1 MRETLG
7 IVGESGC
14 GKTMTA
20 LSIMRLLP
28 NNIEIT
34 SGNILFKDSDLLEK
48 TDKEIRRICG
58 KDIGMVFQEPMTSLN
73 PLLTIEEQI
82 GESLKYHLGY
92 DRQQRRTR
100 ILELLGQVGIS
111 YPEKRIRQYPHEF
124 SGGMRQRVMI
134 AMALACNPKLIIAD
148 EPTTALDVTVQA
160 QIIQLIRNLKNN
172 IITRC
177 F

>member
-1 MRETLG
+1 MSCSVVNDLSFSINEGETLG

-58 KDIGMVFQEPMTSLN
+58 KDIGMVFQEPMT
-73 PLLTIEEQI
+73 
-82 GESLKYHLGY
+82 
-92 DRQQRRTR
+92 
-100 ILELLGQVGIS
+100 
-111 YPEKRIRQYPHEF
+111 
-124 SGGMRQRVMI
+124 
-134 AMALACNPKLIIAD
+134 
-148 EPTTALDVTVQA
+148 
-160 QIIQLIRNLKNN
+160 
-172 IITRC
+172 
-177 F
+177 

>member
-1 MRETLG
+1 MVDNLSFSIKEGETLG

-20 LSIMRLLP
+20 LSIMKLLP
-28 NNIEIT
+28 DNIQIT
-34 SGNILFKDSDLLEK
+34 SGSVCFMGSDLNK
-48 TDKEIRRICG
+48 KSGKEIRKVCG

-92 DRQQRRTR
+92 NKNR
-100 ILELLGQVGIS
+100 E
-111 YPEKRIRQYPHEF
+111 EKNYKFIKTGRNYLSRKRLHQYPYEF

-134 AMALACNPKLIIAD
+134 AMALACNTK
-148 EPTTALDVTVQA
+148 TNYC
-160 QIIQLIRNLKNN
+160 R
-172 IITRC
+172 
-177 F
+177 